1 MQRRSLLLVGGR
13 ALAGI
18 TASGCAVLLLCSG
31 CAASLEAKAEM
42 NTRLDALAQTTAAI
56 ASNVNQTKQELTAK
70 VDGVGNQLSTVTQNF
85 DPATMHLIVRGV
97 LYLAGGIVLLESCVL
112 ISNLWL
118 ARCRYKGDGG
128 KCKRGEQ

>member
-1 MQRRSLLLVGGR
+1 MRLSAPLLLLRVGTLGG
-13 ALAGI
+13 LWL
-18 TASGCAVLLLCSG
+18 VG
-31 CAASLEAKAEM
+31 CAALGCARVDAEM
-42 NTRLDALAQTTAAI
+42 KTQLDAINQQAAAI